1 MMDANFNWDAQAFF
15 KRLTARNRFARDNGY
30 RFVLVSSLDGFHDAL
45 GTMDSTPAFVAVSDT
60 SDGYSDIENSPHTR
74 RVKTVFLAKRH
85 AADDMAARE
94 RCMDNMRELFRQF
107 MSVLILEET
116 KLEEN
121 NIYIDHRISFS
132 EISRYFFS
140 GCACAF
146 FQIAFDSYTDL
157 TYNPDEW
164 LLPEEIL

>member
-1 MMDANFNWDAQAFF
+1 MDANFNWDAPAFF
-15 KRLTARNRFARDNGY
+15 RRLTARNRFARKHGY
-30 RFVLVSSLDGFHDAL
+30 RFTLVSSLDGFHDAL
-45 GTMDSTPAFVAVSDT
+45 GQMAGTEAFVAVSDT
-60 SDGYSDIENSPHTR
+60 SEGYSDIENSPHTR

-85 AADDMAARE
+85 AADDMSARQ

-121 NIYIDHRISFS
+121 SIYIDPRISFS
-132 EISRYFFS
+132 EINRYFFS

-146 FQIAFDSYTDL
+146 FQIAFDTYTDL

-164 LLPEEIL
+164 LPEEQTP